1 MCKGNGFR
9 GRSKK
14 NGRHQEEDK
23 KNNLHDSDQT
33 QKTPPFTTPAADIPV
48 TVVKH
53 EKPLP
58 CMRPPKKTP

>member
-14 NGRHQEEDK
+14 HDQRNQEGDK
-23 KNNLHDSDQT
+23 KNNLHSQT
-33 QKTPPFTTPAADIPV
+33 EKTPPFTTPVADTPATI
-48 TVVKH
+48 VKH

-58 CMRPPKKTP
+58 CMRQPKKTP